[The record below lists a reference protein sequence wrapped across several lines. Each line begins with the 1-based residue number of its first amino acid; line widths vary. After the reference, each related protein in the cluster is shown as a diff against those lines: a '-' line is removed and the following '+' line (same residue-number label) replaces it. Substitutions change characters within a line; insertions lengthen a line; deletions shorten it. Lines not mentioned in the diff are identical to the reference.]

1 VGDLPEHIVAFSRQ
15 PLFRSTIST
24 MNFARRAAAAVVALG
39 ILGCSSASVAAP
51 VQPLRIADVTIVDV
65 KTGALLEHRDV
76 EIRDGRIAAV
86 LPARSPPI
94 SRERIVEGRGKFLIP
109 GLWDCHV
116 HLSWTTDSALPLLVA
131 LGITDVRDMGSD
143 FSQIEGWRARIA
155 AGDVVGP
162 RIMRVGPILN
172 GKSFNRYQFVPGS
185 SEGSRGAVRLLKW
198 LGVDEIKVHRRMPR
212 DWYYAVL
219 DEAKKNGLKVVG
231 HIPIEIPPAEA
242 SNAGQYMI
250 EHTETLFEGTFAA
263 GLSDTQLPGAIRSW
277 LATDKPEA
285 LFATFVRNGTWV
297 DPTLSGYLE
306 VADQYDPKTP
316 ADRRYRYVARSER
329 KIFSGQLKA
338 HPFSAEQVKAL
349 HEHMNL
355 LVDVTRRMHQAGVKL
370 VTGTDAAGARLVGFS
385 LQRELAV
392 LVRAGLTPLET
403 LQAATLNPAIAFGRT
418 ADLGSVEKGK
428 LADLV
433 LLDANPLYDIKN
445 IQKVDAVIAA
455 GRLYDRASINRL
467 MRLSEQLADKN

>member
-1 VGDLPEHIVAFSRQ
+1 VAFSRQ
-15 PLFRSTIST
+15 PLFRCTIST
-24 MNFARRAAAAVVALG
+24 LNFARRAAAAVVALG
-39 ILGCSSASVAAP
+39 ILGCSGASVAAP

-212 DWYYAVL
+212 DSYYAVL

-250 EHTETLFEGTFAA
+250 EHTETLFEGTFGA

-392 LVRAGLTPLET
+392 LVRAGLTPLEA
-403 LQAATLNPAIAFGRT
+403 LQAATLNPAVAFGRT
-418 ADLGSVEKGK
+418 ADLGSVETGK

-433 LLDANPLYDIKN
+433 LLDANPLEDIEN
-445 IQKVDAVIAA
+445 TQKVDAVIAA

>member
-1 VGDLPEHIVAFSRQ
+1 LKITAVTAKIR
-15 PLFRSTIST
+15 T
-24 MNFARRAAAAVVALG
+24 MNFAHRAVAAAVSLG
-39 ILGCSSASVAAP
+39 ILVFSVAAVAAP
-51 VQPLRIADVTIVDV
+51 TQPLRISNVTVVDV
-65 KTGALLEHRDV
+65 KTGGLLAHRDV
-76 EIRDGRIAAV
+76 DIREGQIAAV
-86 LPARSPPI
+86 LPTSSTPVGKAR
-94 SRERIVEGRGKFLIP
+94 VVDGRGKFLIP

-155 AGDVVGP
+155 AGDLVGP

-172 GKSFNRYQFVPGS
+172 GKSFNAYQFVPGS
-185 SEGSRGAVRLLKW
+185 AEASRGAVRLLKW

-231 HIPIEIPPAEA
+231 HIPIEIPPVEA
-242 SNAGQYMI
+242 STAGQYMI

-263 GLSDTQLPGAIRSW
+263 GLSDSQLPGAMRKW
-277 LATDKPEA
+277 LGTDKPEA
-285 LFATFVRNGTWV
+285 LFATFARNGTWV

-316 ADRRYRYVARSER
+316 ADSRYRYVARSER
-329 KIFSGQLKA
+329 KIISDQLKA

-355 LVDVTRRMHQAGVKL
+355 LVDATRRMHQAGVRL

-385 LQRELAV
+385 LQRELVV
-392 LVRAGLTPLET
+392 LVRAGLTPLEA

-418 ADLGSVEKGK
+418 ADLGSVENGK

-433 LLDANPLYDIKN
+433 LLDANPLDDIKN
-445 IQKVDAVIAA
+445 TQKVDAVIAA
-455 GRLYDRASINRL
+455 GRLYDRVSINRL
-467 MRLSEQLADKN
+467 MRLSEQLAQKN